1 MQNKKVLKM
10 TKKIEGFAEVEDLP
24 DGTVKI
30 VFDPGCFD
38 DFDGTQ
44 EELDSIVAEIKEM
57 FANGLAEAESRE
69 LSLGELFET
78 DPDVAEKV
86 FNALQ
91 RCNGEGDEPPT
102 RILQ

>member
-1 MQNKKVLKM
+1 M
-10 TKKIEGFAEVEDLP
+10 TKKIEGFAELEESED
-24 DGTVKI
+24 GKVKL

-44 EELDSIVAEIKEM
+44 EELDEAIAMITEM
-57 FANGLAEAESRE
+57 FENGLAEAESHEVDLDE
-69 LSLGELFET
+69 LMET
-78 DPDVAEKV
+78 DPEVAEKI

-91 RCNGEGDEPPT
+91 RLDGNGDEPPT